1 MHSKTEWAFLP
12 LGSLLKEIMY
22 SFILFVVVLHLHCC
36 SGVYLVVASVG
47 YSLVA
52 VHKFSLQ
59 WLLFLW
65 IMGLGS

>member
-22 SFILFVVVLHLHCC
+22 LFLFLVVLHPHRC

-52 VHKFSLQ
+52 VHKLLITVASLFVDHE
-59 WLLFLW
+59 L
-65 IMGLGS
+65 